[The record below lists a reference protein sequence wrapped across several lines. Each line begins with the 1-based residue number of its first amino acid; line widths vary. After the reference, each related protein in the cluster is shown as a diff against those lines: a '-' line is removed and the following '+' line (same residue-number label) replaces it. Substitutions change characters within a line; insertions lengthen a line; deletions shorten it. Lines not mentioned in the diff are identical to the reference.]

1 MTDSQ
6 DQLVQLLANLE
17 EDAVLELVRQ
27 RLASGEDPLNLI
39 TACNEGMQYVGKR
52 YEEGQYFISGLIM
65 SGEIFREVME
75 IIQPHLVGLPEPV
88 SLGKVL
94 IGTVAGDIHD
104 IGKNIT
110 SLLLSCYGFTVVDLG
125 TNVPEAEFAKKA
137 VEVHPD
143 IVGLSGLLSV
153 SIERMK
159 TTVTVLRMI
168 SVVHDFKFPI
178 VIGGAIMNESACR
191 YVGADYWVTDAMTGI
206 ALFKR
211 LMSEKK

>member
-1 MTDSQ
+1 MPESQ
-6 DQLVQLLANLE
+6 DQLVQYLTDLE
-17 EDAVLELVRQ
+17 ENAVLDLVRQ
-27 RLASGEDPLNLI
+27 RLASGEDPLKLI
-39 TACNEGMQYVGKR
+39 TACKDGMELVGKR

-75 IIQPHLVGLPEPV
+75 IIQPHMVAIPEPDYV
-88 SLGKVL
+88 GKVL

-110 SLLLSCYGFTVVDLG
+110 SLLLSCYGFKVVDLG
-125 TNVPEAEFAKKA
+125 VNVPEAEFAKKV
-137 VEVHPD
+137 VEGRPD
-143 IVGLSGLLSV
+143 IVGLSGLLTV

-159 TTVTVLRMI
+159 TTVTVLRTI

-191 YVGADYWVTDAMTGI
+191 YVGADYWVSDAMTGI

>member
-1 MTDSQ
+1 
-6 DQLVQLLANLE
+6 
-17 EDAVLELVRQ
+17 
-27 RLASGEDPLNLI
+27 
-39 TACNEGMQYVGKR
+39 VGKR
-52 YEEGQYFISGLIM
+52 YEEGEYFISGLIM

-75 IIQPHLVGLPEPV
+75 ILQPHMVTIPEPA

-104 IGKNIT
+104 IGKNIV
-110 SLLLSCYGFTVVDLG
+110 SLLLSCYGFSVVDLG
-125 TNVPEAEFAKKA
+125 TNVPETEFAKKV
-137 VEVHPD
+137 VEVGPD
-143 IVGLSGLLSV
+143 IVGLSGLLTV

-159 TTVTVLRMI
+159 TTVSVLRTI
-168 SVVHDFKFPI
+168 SVVHDLKFPI

-191 YVGADYWVTDAMTGI
+191 YVGADYWVNDASTGI